1 MEFKDFYDRY
11 INEDI
16 TTITDVVKEAFSE
29 PLSKA
34 VYEEYDVAEVAME
47 FLGHHETAKKYQ
59 EIEDFYQ
66 LLMEHNQELF
76 LENKEYYIEVL
87 VKYHSSQGNQNKV
100 LSYLQD
106 LLSFGYQNYDILL
119 LIIYYA
125 LFYGYTDKVD
135 ELIEHLY
142 DKVKNDEELIEGATI
157 DFTLFKFSIELEK
170 LYQAQAKSS
179 DTLNWEP
186 FQEKMANYDFDL
198 IAEFRQA
205 IEKGLLYVGD
215 NVREDFLSTFPENK
229 QAILGAVQLVFM
241 KYIHQQ
247 GCAFVVSAM
256 TWNAL
261 LEYWVGNEANTWET
275 FFQFEEERFTEF
287 LQDQQ
292 GIMID
297 YRHMVANIL
306 WGSAYVVEFLRTI
319 QVFDE
324 ASHQTQMQ
332 IIDAVKTLF
341 KEANNVELWQYN
353 FVLNWKAPN
362 EVLATAQTQ
371 EKTLFADSFELT
383 DEDQNEVHF
392 GKLHDFLPKP
402 SDIWGDGEM
411 NLPPIAPSKPK
422 VERRTHHYK
431 RNERVTV
438 RYEDGTVKEN
448 VKFKTIQ
455 DDFEL
460 GECEVVS

>member
-11 INEDI
+11 NNEDI
-16 TTITDVVKEAFSE
+16 TTITEVVKEAFSE

-34 VYEEYDVAEVAME
+34 IYEEYDVAEVALE
-47 FLGHHETAKKYQ
+47 FLGHHESAKKYQ

-87 VKYHSSQGNQNKV
+87 MKYHCAQGNREKV
-100 LSYLQD
+100 LGYLQD

-125 LFYGYTDKVD
+125 LFYGYIEQVD

-142 DKVKNDEELIEGATI
+142 DKIKNDEELIEGATI

-170 LYQAQAKSS
+170 LYHAQAKSS

-186 FQEKMANYDFDL
+186 FREKMASYDFEL
-198 IAEFRQA
+198 IEAFRQA
-205 IEKGLLYVGD
+205 IEQGLLYTGD
-215 NVREDFLSTFPENK
+215 NVQEDFLSTFPENK
-229 QAILGAVQLVFM
+229 QAILGALQLVFM

-247 GCAFVVSAM
+247 GCSFVVSAM
-256 TWNAL
+256 IWNAL
-261 LEYWVGNEANTWET
+261 LKYWVENEANDWES
-275 FFQFEEERFTEF
+275 FFQFEEDRFTDF
-287 LQDQQ
+287 LRDQ
-292 GIMID
+292 GGVMID
-297 YRHMVANIL
+297 YRHMIANIL
-306 WGSAYVVEFLRTI
+306 WGSAYVVEFLHHT
-319 QVFDE
+319 QLFDE
-324 ASHQTQMQ
+324 ALYQTQMQ
-332 IIDAVKTLF
+332 TINTVKSSF
-341 KEANNVELWQYN
+341 KEAYNIDLWQYN
-353 FVLNWKAPN
+353 FVLNWTAPN
-362 EVLATAQTQ
+362 DALATAQ
-371 EKTLFADSFELT
+371 EEDKKLFAGSFELT
-383 DEDQNEVHF
+383 GEDQNEVLF
-392 GKLHDFLPKP
+392 GKPQDFLPKP
-402 SDIWGDGEM
+402 SDIWGDGGM

-422 VERRTHHYK
+422 VERRSHNYK

-438 RYEDGTVKEN
+438 RYQDGTIKEK

-460 GECEVVS
+460 GACEVV

>member
-1 MEFKDFYDRY
+1 MEFKDFFDRY

-16 TTITDVVKEAFSE
+16 TTITDVAKEAFSE

-34 VYEEYDVAEVAME
+34 IYEEYDVAEVALE
-47 FLGHHETAKKYQ
+47 FLGHHESAKKYQ

-76 LENKEYYIEVL
+76 LENKEYYIEAL
-87 VKYHSSQGNQNKV
+87 MKYHCAQGNREKV
-100 LSYLQD
+100 LGYLQD

-142 DKVKNDEELIEGATI
+142 NEVKNDDELIEGATI

-170 LYQAQAKSS
+170 LYLAQEKSLQAL
-179 DTLNWEP
+179 DWEP
-186 FQEKMANYDFDL
+186 FREKMASYDFEL
-198 IAEFRQA
+198 IEEFRQA
-205 IEKGLLYVGD
+205 IEKGLLYTAD
-215 NVREDFLSTFPENK
+215 NVRGDFLGPFPENMK
-229 QAILGAVQLVFM
+229 EVLGALQLVFM

-247 GCAFVVSAM
+247 GCSFVVSAM
-256 TWNAL
+256 IWNAL
-261 LEYWVGNEANTWET
+261 LEYWVGNEASNWET

-306 WGSAYVVEFLRTI
+306 WGSAYVVEFLRNI

-324 ASHQTQMQ
+324 TLYKTQIQ
-332 IIDAVKTLF
+332 VINAIKTLF

-353 FVLNWKAPN
+353 FVLNWMAPN
-362 EVLATAQTQ
+362 DALATAQ
-371 EKTLFADSFELT
+371 EEDKKLFADSFELT
-383 DEDQNEVHF
+383 SEDQNEVHF

-402 SDIWGDGEM
+402 SDIWGDGGM

-422 VERRTHHYK
+422 VERRSHNYK

-438 RYEDGTVKEN
+438 RYQDGTIKEK

-460 GECEVVS
+460 GACEVV